1 MNKETAK
8 KEVQH
13 RTPDFLTPAKK
24 KVNKMSTYVCPVCGN
39 GSGKDGDGITLDP
52 KADIPHW
59 KCFRCG
65 LYADIIGL
73 WKAHTGYTDSSEV
86 FRTIYEHYGIDIDY
100 QEENPEFFR
109 TGSKTAHNPQTRPFP
124 KAGNI
129 GYGETGWMPD
139 EELTEGK
146 QSEISF
152 RGGSCGKADAPPKYV
167 IEGFKREINQHE
179 PEFYKTG
186 WNKSSFEHTKATADE
201 LEGLTTFQKLQVIFG
216 NVDEVE
222 ALAGTQ
228 LFWDW
233 FRDKESYEKKF
244 DAIRIE
250 LEATSDFTQPR
261 QPVKDKPTLSQ
272 SQGARN
278 EFDGLSV
285 TTAPIS
291 QEIAQQQD
299 YSNFF
304 LKANKNLSMTD
315 YHRGIS
321 RETLNRFCVG
331 FVPNWRHPKAPDS
344 VPTSPRLIIP
354 TSDSSYLARDTRE
367 NLTATQKK
375 YSKSKVGSVH
385 IFNVSALQTADKPI
399 FVVEGEID
407 AMSIIDVGG
416 EAVAIGS
423 TANVNLFLNCLKEYE
438 HKPTLILLLDNDTAG
453 TTATEKLIE
462 GLQDMGVTYYQI
474 DVVAP
479 YKDANEALTADRQSF
494 ADKIEEATLN
504 PEQSEQLM
512 QEVKYMES
520 SVTAH
525 LQDFLDGIAQSVNTP
540 YISTGFPVLDTV
552 LDGGL
557 YEGLYIAG
565 AISSLGKTTLFTQIC
580 DQIAQGGDDVL
591 IFSLEMARAELMAKT
606 LSRLTCIDVINHKGN
621 LRNAKTTRGIT
632 TGSRYANYSQAE
644 KDLIQRA
651 VTAYQKFSDHVFIHE
666 GIGDIGVDRIREVVD
681 EHISITGR
689 KPVVLIDYLQILAPH
704 NVRATDKQNTD
715 KAVLELKRISRDFKI
730 PIIGISSFNR
740 ENYSSPVNL
749 TSFKESG
756 AIEYS
761 SDVLIGLQLKGT
773 GNSNFDATKAKA
785 KNPREV
791 ELVILKNRNGQTGK
805 KIAYHYYPMFN
816 YFEEK
821 GIVQE
826 SI

>member
-1 MNKETAK
+1 MNKETAREEIRY
-8 KEVQH
+8 KE
-13 RTPDFLTPAKK
+13 PDFLIPAKK
-24 KVNKMSTYVCPVCGN
+24 KVHNRPTYICPVCEN
-39 GSGKDGDGITLDP
+39 GTGKDGDGIVFDP
-52 KADIPHW
+52 KADYPHW
-59 KCFRCG
+59 KCYKCG
-65 LYADIIGL
+65 LYEDVIGL
-73 WKAHTGYTDSSEV
+73 WKVHTGYTDDSEV
-86 FRTIYEHYGIDIDY
+86 FRTLYEYYGI
-100 QEENPEFFR
+100 
-109 TGSKTAHNPQTRPFP
+109 S
-124 KAGNI
+124 
-129 GYGETGWMPD
+129 
-139 EELTEGK
+139 
-146 QSEISF
+146 
-152 RGGSCGKADAPPKYV
+152 
-167 IEGFKREINQHE
+167 
-179 PEFYKTG
+179 
-186 WNKSSFEHTKATADE
+186 
-201 LEGLTTFQKLQVIFG
+201 
-216 NVDEVE
+216 VDEMFTDVY
-222 ALAGTQ
+222 
-228 LFWDW
+228 
-233 FRDKESYEKKF
+233 SVYNVNISEKKNQ
-244 DAIRIE
+244 
-250 LEATSDFTQPR
+250 TPTTQPK
-261 QPVKDKPTLSQ
+261 Q
-272 SQGARN
+272 
-278 EFDGLSV
+278 
-285 TTAPIS
+285 AP
-291 QEIAQQQD
+291 ETD

-304 LKANKNLSMTD
+304 LQAHQNIEQTS

-321 RETLNRFCVG
+321 LDTLNRFHIGYVEH
-331 FVPNWRHPKAPDS
+331 WRHPKAPLT

-354 TSDSSYLARDTRE
+354 TSNYSYLARDTRE

-385 IFNVSALQTADKPI
+385 IFNANALHTADKPV

-407 AMSIIDVGG
+407 ALSIIDVGG

-438 HKPTLILLLDNDTAG
+438 TKPTLILLLDNDTAG

-479 YKDANEALTADRQSF
+479 YKDANEALTADREDFS
-494 ADKIEEATLN
+494 AKVEEATLN

-512 QEVKYMES
+512 KEMQYMES

-557 YEGLYIAG
+557 YEGLYIVG

-606 LSRLTCIDVINHKGN
+606 LSRLTLIDTIQNKGN
-621 LRNAKTTRGIT
+621 VKNAKTARGIT
-632 TGSRYANYSQAE
+632 TGSRYVKYSQTE

-651 VTAYQKFSDHVFIHE
+651 VVAYQKFSDHVFIHE
-666 GIGDIGVDRIREVVD
+666 GIGDIGVKQIREVVHQ
-681 EHISITGR
+681 HISIMDR
-689 KPVVLIDYLQILAPH
+689 KPVILIDYLQILAPTSD
-704 NVRATDKQNTD
+704 RSTDKQNTD

-730 PIIGISSFNR
+730 PVIAISSFNR

-749 TSFKESG
+749 SSFKESG

-773 GNSNFDATKAKA
+773 GNSSFDVTKAKA
-785 KNPREV
+785 KDPREV

-805 KIAYHYYPMFN
+805 KIAYDYYTMFN
-816 YFEEK
+816 YFTEK
-821 GIVQE
+821 GIIQV